1 MGFAVKHRIALT
13 LGLLGAAFLGG
24 HFARAGLDVTPPA
37 VDTSTFALKA
47 DMPVPAAI
55 VPPTESPQGAVG
67 TPGTYRP
74 GNAVQPRITRSK
86 TVTLDATGAAT
97 FDWTAQGA
105 LTMQV
110 QAAVTPVFT
119 GTGVPKCWVTA
130 ISSTSASIKCTLET
144 VSLITVAGV
153 GVASVTNGS
162 AAGLQVGIIVL
173 PTS

>member
-1 MGFAVKHRIALT
+1 MTFATRVVFSLCALT
-13 LGLLGAAFLGG
+13 LVGDRV
-24 HFARAGLDVTPPA
+24 ARAGLDVPPAA

-47 DMPVPAAI
+47 DMPQPAAT

-86 TVTLDATGAAT
+86 TVVLDATGQAT

-110 QAAVTPVFT
+110 QAIVTPVYV
-119 GTGVPKCWVTA
+119 GSGVPKCWVTA
-130 ISSTSASIKCTLET
+130 ISSTSASIKCVVENNTLINLAAVT
-144 VSLITVAGV
+144 AGV
-153 GVASVTNGS
+153 NLNGGS
-162 AAGLQVGIIVL
+162 AAGISVGIIVL